1 MVLSRNRSAA
11 CARASRCVLIPADS
25 VVSSSLCRYHTMSGN
40 AAIEEVQNRG
50 KALPRVRMR
59 ASKQVAALFALAGN
73 WINHSCQFAVLIQL
87 CCCRGWQHRHA
98 RLRRA
103 AVHVRTYIYTRLRE
117 RLRRRETGF
126 HFALSFN
133 HAIVGFAIP
142 VVAASVCKTAEGSGG
157 SCACISMRVNIYT
170 GWDVLVS
177 PTARPRDVTAFWC
190 RRMV

>member
-1 MVLSRNRSAA
+1 MFPRNRVTAG
-11 CARASRCVLIPADS
+11 ARASRSVLIPADS

-73 WINHSCQFAVLIQL
+73 WINRSCQFAVLIQL

-103 AVHVRTYIYTRLRE
+103 VAHDCRLVICNDIVK
-117 RLRRRETGF
+117 LVVNGQWLW
-126 HFALSFN
+126 LS
-133 HAIVGFAIP
+133 
-142 VVAASVCKTAEGSGG
+142 
-157 SCACISMRVNIYT
+157 
-170 GWDVLVS
+170 W
-177 PTARPRDVTAFWC
+177 
-190 RRMV
+190 

>member
-1 MVLSRNRSAA
+1 VCVGGGGMVLSRNRSAA

-59 ASKQVAALFALAGN
+59 VSKQVAALFALAGN
-73 WINHSCQFAVLIQL
+73 WINHSCQFAVLKQL

-103 AVHVRTYIYTRLRE
+103 VTHVRTLAVQIYTRPRE
-117 RLRRRETGF
+117 RLRRWETGF
-126 HFALSFN
+126 PLCHSIMLLWAL
-133 HAIVGFAIP
+133 P
-142 VVAASVCKTAEGSGG
+142 
-157 SCACISMRVNIYT
+157 YQ
-170 GWDVLVS
+170 
-177 PTARPRDVTAFWC
+177 
-190 RRMV
+190 